1 MDNVSVHGAVI
12 PKIGFGTFP
21 LKGDDARR
29 MVSHALKAGYRH
41 IDTAQMYG
49 NESEV
54 GEAIAASGVP
64 RDEIFIT
71 TKVWPDNFA
80 AGTFQRS
87 VEESLHKLRID
98 TVDLLLLHWP
108 RFETSLEAVVGWLN
122 EVREAGLARHIGVSN
137 FTSALVERAWQ
148 ATSAPLVNNQ
158 VEYHPYLNQGPVLD
172 AIRAR
177 DMSLTAYLPNARGKV
192 ISDAALASIGLKY
205 GKTAGQV
212 GLRWLY
218 QQEAV
223 IAIPRTSSEAHAD
236 ENIDILDFAL
246 SGEDM
251 AAVYDL
257 AQPDGRQLSPPGLAP
272 DWDMA

>member
-54 GEAIAASGVP
+54 GEAVAASDVP
-64 RDEIFIT
+64 RNDIFIT

-87 VEESLHKLRID
+87 VEESLRKLRID

-108 RFETSLEAVVGWLN
+108 RFEASLEAVVGWLN

-137 FTSALVERAWQ
+137 FTSALIERAWQ

-172 AIRAR
+172 AVRAR

-192 ISDAALASIGLKY
+192 ISDAALASIGRKY

-236 ENIDILDFAL
+236 ENIDILDFTL
-246 SGEDM
+246 TSEDM